1 MITLYQ
7 LTLGLHVISGAL
19 ALCIFWVP
27 VLMRKGGI
35 DHKTFGRYY
44 SVCMYT
50 VALSGLVMST
60 FLIILPAVV
69 MPQFAGE
76 PARLEQLRIFAW
88 LLTHLA
94 ILIWVSVLYGR
105 RVLAAKAERQRLK
118 QPLLLSLLALLTL
131 NGLVL
136 LIFGAWH
143 GMVLQMAFG
152 TLGMVFGGANLA
164 YIYRAKVQ
172 PNSWVTEHLGAYIG
186 SGIGAY
192 TAFLVF
198 GARQFFTLS
207 NDWMLALWIA
217 PGVLGT
223 LLISWASRKYA
234 PRAPKPKERL

>member
-1 MITLYQ
+1 MNTLYQ
-7 LTLGLHVISGAL
+7 LILGLHVISGAL
-19 ALCIFWVP
+19 ALCIFWIP
-27 VLMRKGGI
+27 ILMRKGGI

-50 VALSGLVMST
+50 VALSGLVMSAL
-60 FLIILPAVV
+60 LIVLPAMV
-69 MPQFAGE
+69 MPQFAGD

-105 RVLAAKAERQRLK
+105 RVLVAKSERQRLR

-131 NGLVL
+131 NGIALLV
-136 LIFGAWH
+136 FGVWQ
-143 GMVLQMAFG
+143 GLVLQMVFG
-152 TLGMVFGGANLA
+152 TLGTVIGGTNLA
-164 YIYRAKVQ
+164 YIYTAKVQ
-172 PNSWVTEHLGAYIG
+172 LNGWLREHLGAYIG

-207 NDWMLALWIA
+207 NDWLLILWIA
-217 PGVLGT
+217 PGVFGA
-223 LLISWASRKYA
+223 LLIAWASRQYA
-234 PRAPKPKERL
+234 PRSKRPT

>member
-1 MITLYQ
+1 MNTLYQ

-60 FLIILPAVV
+60 FLIVVPAMV
-69 MPQFAGE
+69 MPQFAGDL
-76 PARLEQLRIFAW
+76 ARLEQVRIFAW

-105 RVLAAKAERQRLK
+105 RVLAVKAERQRLK
-118 QPLLLSLLALLTL
+118 QPLLLSLLALLTF
-131 NGLVL
+131 NGLAL
-136 LIFGAWH
+136 LVFGVWQ
-143 GMVLQMAFG
+143 GMVLQMVFG
-152 TLGMVFGGANLA
+152 ALGMVIGGTNIG
-164 YIYRAKVQ
+164 YIFKAKVQ
-172 PNSWVTEHLGAYIG
+172 PNSWLKEHLGAYIG

-198 GARQFFTLS
+198 GARQLFTLS

-217 PGVLGT
+217 PGVFGA
-223 LLISWASRKYA
+223 LLITWASRKYVA
-234 PRAPKPKERL
+234 QPRKRT